1 MSELNPMNWVSWWL
15 LTIPFCFEPRV
26 SPNVELRL
34 PQSYCAI
41 CSNFKVMPE
50 KSCQRSWCVIIH
62 YIAVIVCQMT
72 TPDCAACLRSQSKVW
87 LPLCFAGLGLAAPA
101 ERDPPRFCRIL
112 DFSWTEPGE
121 ENIKQLWESQH
132 HWKHWAGQQ
141 DSLGRWQGREGKARQ
156 GLVVWWNVDIAVRSP
171 CLNTDWPEP
180 LQSSLLTS
188 RHCQPPLYQHH

>member
-1 MSELNPMNWVSWWL
+1 MNWVSWWL

-72 TPDCAACLRSQSKVW
+72 TPDCAACLRSQCKVW

-101 ERDPPRFCRIL
+101 ERDPPRFCRISAEL
-112 DFSWTEPGE
+112 SQWGE
-121 ENIKQLWESQH
+121 ERRDAKYQPWQFLH
-132 HWKHWAGQQ
+132 HWKLWAW
-141 DSLGRWQGREGKARQ
+141 SGRTVWGCWQGWEGWEGKLGVISRR
-156 GLVVWWNVDIAVRSP
+156 VWPLHWPAG
-171 CLNTDWPEP
+171 DWAEP
-180 LQSSLLTS
+180 LQSSLTS
-188 RHCQPPLYQHH
+188 RHCQPPPQQHN